1 MVAFKTKHNIQRL
14 CLRVTI
20 LSHRKELDIIHSSIN
35 WQTEEL
41 AKYKEQTSTEV
52 AKLTSIENKKDELEE
67 TVLNLA
73 KVESDHNASNK
84 NLGNVSPAL
93 PKAILY

>member
-1 MVAFKTKHNIQRL
+1 M
-14 CLRVTI
+14 
-20 LSHRKELDIIHSSIN
+20 DIIHSSIN
-35 WQTEEL
+35 SQTEEL

-67 TVLNLA
+67 
-73 KVESDHNASNK
+73 SDHNASNK

-93 PKAILY
+93 LKAILY